1 MNYTVAEAW
10 IFRDELK
17 REREKGWRRKKDV
30 GRGVGVWYRGRIFCT
45 RRCAAFTVLISRTK
59 WLTRDL
65 TGIDNY
71 GLFHSLSCTPPP
83 HPPSLS
89 LVPFFLSFD
98 FLPICSARVNGGFA
112 IHQAAI
118 QRRSQIYA
126 TLTMKEEPTP
136 ALISMFS
143 VPDMAWSQCIIC
155 NTKNIMHLFPVAIEH
170 NS

>member
-89 LVPFFLSFD
+89 RSFFFILW
-98 FLPICSARVNGGFA
+98 LPT
-112 IHQAAI
+112 HL
-118 QRRSQIYA
+118 QRPR
-126 TLTMKEEPTP
+126 E
-136 ALISMFS
+136 
-143 VPDMAWSQCIIC
+143 WRIC
-155 NTKNIMHLFPVAIEH
+155 NSSSR
-170 NS
+170 NSEAKPNLCHINHERGAHTSTHQHVLCSRHGVITMYNLQH